1 MQPPIS
7 ATHPRPL
14 VRELTLEERS
24 VSWFRGQKF
33 ITDSSPTLIYW
44 QNGLT
49 SVEIQRKKA
58 FPVPTRTG
66 RLRDPGA

>member
-1 MQPPIS
+1 
-7 ATHPRPL
+7 
-14 VRELTLEERS
+14 LTREERS
-24 VSWFRGQKF
+24 VSWCRGQKF

-49 SVEIQRKKA
+49 SGEIQRKKA